1 MLDTQSI
8 ESLTGL
14 KGQTTGDV
22 LKLSVPRK
30 DVRVTLDGFEII
42 PFMGLTSWV
51 AFRQGPHHATLMG
64 DIVVLEDEIH
74 GAMSAAI
81 QSGLYVTALHNHFVR
96 EQPRAMFMHIEGTL
110 DETALAN
117 GSRKI
122 LDAIES
128 VRDARPVEPAVKE
141 VHSQL
146 DPGALERIVGHKGE
160 FKDGVFKFT
169 LGRPSVPL
177 VCARCDN
184 LEIDA
189 AMGYNTWA
197 AFQGTAERA
206 AVCGDF
212 AMLEN
217 EVHLV
222 IRELHAGNIN
232 VVAVHNHM
240 FFEDPRTIFLHYWGI
255 GSAQGLAT
263 TFKRALYRQEQVIA
277 SGNEHHHS
285 ETH

>member
-1 MLDTQSI
+1 MLNTQAI
-8 ESLTGL
+8 ESITRL

-22 LKLSVPRK
+22 HKLSVPRK

-110 DETALAN
+110 EEVALAN
-117 GSRKI
+117 GARKI
-122 LDAIES
+122 LDAIKA
-128 VRDARPVEPAVKE
+128 VRDAHPVEPAAKE
-141 VHSQL
+141 VHAQL
-146 DPGALERIVGHKGE
+146 DTGAVERIVGHKGE

-169 LGRPSVPL
+169 LGRPTVPL
-177 VCARCDN
+177 VCTRCGN
-184 LEIDA
+184 LGIDA

-197 AFQGTAERA
+197 AFQGTRERA

-212 AMLEN
+212 AMLES

-222 IRELHAGNIN
+222 IRELHAGNIE

-240 FFEDPRTIFLHYWGI
+240 FFEDPRIIFLHYWGV
-255 GSAQGLAT
+255 GRAEDLAR
-263 TFKRALYRQEQVIA
+263 TFRRALDEQQRSKPDQA
-277 SGNEHHHS
+277 CHS
-285 ETH
+285 S